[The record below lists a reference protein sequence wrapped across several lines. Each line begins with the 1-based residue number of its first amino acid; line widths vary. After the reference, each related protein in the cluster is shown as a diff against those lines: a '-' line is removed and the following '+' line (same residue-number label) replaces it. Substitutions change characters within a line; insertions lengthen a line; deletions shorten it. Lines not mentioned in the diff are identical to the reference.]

1 MKKGFLFLIMC
12 FCIGIVHAHN
22 DRNLLLKKIDEHK
35 LKTQLLLNQTWVKYP
50 HYTDRSGWNKLT
62 DSRQDFLIKEGEKYL
77 KYKWQVVPAS
87 TYIDYKRTGDRQSMQ
102 TPQNENNKAIA
113 SLLLAEL
120 AEGKGRFIDQL
131 INGVFQSCEMTSW
144 VLSAHVVVQ
153 KTRSSLPNHNE
164 QIIDLVSGDM
174 GSLLSWVYYFMKDEF
189 DKVEPYVSERLRLEI
204 QNKILTPYLERND
217 YWWMALNENRKNTL
231 VNNWNPWC
239 NSNVL
244 QCFLLLENDP
254 EVLAKAVYKSMR
266 SVDKFINYV
275 KEDGA
280 CEEGPA
286 YWGHAA
292 GKLYDYLQVLSDG
305 TGGQVSLFNEPLVKK
320 MGEYIS
326 RSYVGNDWVVNF
338 ADASARMEMDSELIY
353 RYGKAVDS
361 DEMKQFAAYIKVQN
375 SNVAVAATR
384 DMLRNLEN
392 LYVSE
397 GLKNEVAGHNNP
409 IYTYY
414 PQTEFCYI
422 KKENVFLAAKGGFN
436 DESHNHN
443 DVGTFSLYIN
453 NNPIFIDA
461 GVGTYTRQTF
471 SGERYSIWSMQSDY
485 HNLPRINGYSQ
496 AYGKKYKA
504 ENTRLNEKQSK
515 FTIDIAKAYPDEASV
530 NKWERSY
537 QLKNKEIVIE
547 DIFEIDGANQE
558 NQVNFLSRG
567 SIDIAQKGIIS
578 IVVGSEKVALFY
590 DKDQFIASIET
601 IKLDDSRFTKVWGSE
616 IYRISLNASSI
627 SAKGKYKFT
636 IRY

>member
-1 MKKGFLFLIMC
+1 MKKVFLFLIMC

-22 DRNLLLKKIDEHK
+22 DRNLLLKKIDEHT

-189 DKVEPYVSERLRLEI
+189 DKVEPYVSERLRMEI

-217 YWWMALNENRKNTL
+217 FWWMALNENRKNTL

-254 EVLAKAVYKSMR
+254 ETLAKAVYKTMT

-375 SNVAVAATR
+375 SNVAMAATR

>member
-22 DRNLLLKKIDEHK
+22 DRNLLLKKIDEHT

-77 KYKWQVVPAS
+77 KYKWQVIPAS

-189 DKVEPYVSERLRLEI
+189 DKVEPYVSERLRMEI

-217 YWWMALNENRKNTL
+217 FWWMALNENRKNTL

-254 EVLAKAVYKSMR
+254 ETLAKAVYKTMT

-353 RYGKAVDS
+353 RYGKAVNS

-414 PQTEFCYI
+414 PQTEFLYI

-601 IKLDDSRFTKVWGSE
+601 IKLDDSRFIKVWGSE

>member
-22 DRNLLLKKIDEHK
+22 DRNLLLKKIDEHT

-353 RYGKAVDS
+353 RYGKAVNS

-504 ENTRLNEKQSK
+504 KNTRLNEKQSK